1 MTTIMP
7 EGEALRK
14 AVRWISEER
23 EADPEKRLGKLLDE
37 AAVRFNLSPGDSA
50 FLDRFVRESL
60 KKE

>member
-7 EGEALRK
+7 EGEDLRK

-23 EADPEKRLGKLLDE
+23 EADPDKKLGKLLDE
-37 AAVRFNLSPGDSA
+37 AAVRFNLSPGDA
-50 FLDRFVRESL
+50 EYLGRFVRESL